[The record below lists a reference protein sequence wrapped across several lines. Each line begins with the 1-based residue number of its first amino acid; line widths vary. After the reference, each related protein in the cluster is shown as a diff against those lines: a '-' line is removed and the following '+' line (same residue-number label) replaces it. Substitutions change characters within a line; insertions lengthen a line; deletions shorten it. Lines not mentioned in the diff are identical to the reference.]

1 MLEKKNC
8 HSFMMNDKIE
18 LNGKSF
24 EITGLLPNREVQV
37 TNTDTGRLT
46 TLSPSDLLY
55 NSLMD
60 AKLEQINESISNKT
74 LKR

>member
-1 MLEKKNC
+1 
-8 HSFMMNDKIE
+8 MMNDKIE